1 MRTNW
6 DLTIKLVWL
15 LKRACWS
22 WESSELQF
30 LENYSLCPLMIL
42 QIVIDLLSNI
52 SVNKD
57 LSTKEN
63 LFSFHIYIRSIVI
76 QPPSSHFI

>member
-52 SVNKD
+52 SFPY
-57 LSTKEN
+57 LY
-63 LFSFHIYIRSIVI
+63 SFYCNTTSVFTFYITYIMLNS
-76 QPPSSHFI
+76 